1 MIPEITNQPVTT
13 DMVMM
18 VFAVSSV
25 AVTAV
30 IWVLSR
36 FQTKR
41 GAKEIEMR
49 LDNSLHQLWTEVNS
63 QKETMAVIRGD
74 VSYIR
79 GRLEPK

>member
-1 MIPEITNQPVTT
+1 
-13 DMVMM
+13 MVMM

-30 IWVLSR
+30 IGVLSR